1 MLESDRYKDSPYMT
15 PVSAC
20 DCLRADHRRMETYI
34 DRLLAAV
41 RRAGPETVPEVQAA
55 VRDIRCLSSPHFQ
68 KEEAVFYPSLRPA
81 FPDLLARMDRQHEEV
96 REVERLIGELLSD
109 SPPTPE
115 SRWLNELRLF
125 GTELHDLIQH
135 HIVEEEDQLFRL
147 AESRLTAEDQERLA
161 IEMTKL
167 PLTIVRE
174 IK

>member
-1 MLESDRYKDSPYMT
+1 
-15 PVSAC
+15 
-20 DCLRADHRRMETYI
+20 METYI

-55 VRDIRCLSSPHFQ
+55 VRDIRCLSSPHFE

-109 SPPTPE
+109 PPPTPE

-125 GTELHDLIQH
+125 GTELLVGFIA
-135 HIVEEEDQLFRL
+135 RL
-147 AESRLTAEDQERLA
+147 RPSRFPDSDARKLSSPTNNYLSGSFPHWWSTPLRRTEKSRLTGAQQHQPRLRAGLPYDRARLA
-161 IEMTKL
+161 
-167 PLTIVRE
+167 
-174 IK
+174 

>member
-1 MLESDRYKDSPYMT
+1 MAGFEDSAREAF
-15 PVSAC
+15 SAA
-20 DCLRADHRRMETYI
+20 RSFFSFSV
-34 DRLLAAV
+34 LA
-41 RRAGPETVPEVQAA
+41 
-55 VRDIRCLSSPHFQ
+55 IL
-68 KEEAVFYPSLRPA
+68 
-81 FPDLLARMDRQHEEV
+81 
-96 REVERLIGELLSD
+96 
-109 SPPTPE
+109 PPTPE